1 MRHQRVKAEGH
12 AARHRDPRAARSST
26 TPAQLLWWLLPATTL
41 VVAVIVAVAPRVFV
55 DPPRIDH
62 LSFENQTSYAM
73 EVDVTGAQRDGWLH
87 LGTAERG
94 ATTIAPRVL
103 DQGDAWIFHFESQG
117 LDGGEL
123 PLSKDD
129 LVRSG
134 WRVVISSAIGD
145 RLASQGASPTPIHA
159 SA

>member
-1 MRHQRVKAEGH
+1 ML
-12 AARHRDPRAARSST
+12 ARIPAR
-26 TPAQLLWWLLPATTL
+26 WWLWPAAIL
-41 VVAVIVAVAPRVFV
+41 IVAVMVTVSPRLFV
-55 DPPRIDH
+55 DPPRIDQ
-62 LSFENQTSYAM
+62 LSFENQTNYTM
-73 EVDVTGAQRDGWLH
+73 EVEVTGAQRDGWLL

-134 WRVVISSAIGD
+134 WRVVISNAIGN
-145 RLASQGASPTPIHA
+145 RLASQGASPSPVHTNG
-159 SA
+159 

>member
-1 MRHQRVKAEGH
+1 MPPDIATRA
-12 AARHRDPRAARSST
+12 PRAHRRLPARWF
-26 TPAQLLWWLLPATTL
+26 WWLWPAAIVT
-41 VVAVIVAVAPRVFV
+41 VAVIVAAAPRVFV
-55 DPPRIDH
+55 DPPRIGH
-62 LSFENQTSYAM
+62 LSFENRTQYAL
-73 EVDVTGAQRDGWLH
+73 EVEVTGAQRDGWLL

-94 ATTIAPRVL
+94 ATTVAPRVP

-134 WRVVISSAIGD
+134 WRVVIPSAIGD
-145 RLASQGASPTPIHA
+145 RLASRGASPTPIHA
-159 SA
+159 SE

>member
-1 MRHQRVKAEGH
+1 MPPDIVTRA
-12 AARHRDPRAARSST
+12 PRAHRRLPARF
-26 TPAQLLWWLLPATTL
+26 WWLWPVAIL
-41 VVAVIVAVAPRVFV
+41 VGAVIVAVAPRVFV
-55 DPPRIDH
+55 DPPRIGR
-62 LSFENQTSYAM
+62 LVFENQTKYAM
-73 EVDVTGAQRDGWLH
+73 EVEVTGAQRDGWLR

-94 ATTIAPRVL
+94 ATTVVTRVL

>member
-1 MRHQRVKAEGH
+1 MPPDIVTRA
-12 AARHRDPRAARSST
+12 PRAPRRLPAR
-26 TPAQLLWWLLPATTL
+26 LFWWSLPATIL
-41 VVAVIVAVAPRVFV
+41 MVAVIVAVAPHVFV

-62 LSFENQTSYAM
+62 LSFENQTRYAI
-73 EVDVTGAQRDGWLH
+73 EVEVTGAQRDGWLH

-94 ATTIAPRVL
+94 ATTVTTRVL

-123 PLSKDD
+123 SFSKDD

-134 WRVVISSAIGD
+134 WRVMIPSAIGD
-145 RLASQGASPTPIHA
+145 RLASHGASPTPIHA